1 MHPSN
6 LAYFHFVVIK
16 SSNGVV
22 VGAVID
28 QMRRAQRSI
37 ENETDRVRSRTPILV
52 KITLSE
58 SQAEAKE

>member
-16 SSNGVV
+16 ASDGVV

-28 QMRRAQRSI
+28 QMRRAQRPI
-37 ENETDRVRSRTPILV
+37 ENENDGVRSRTPIPFMTPSLT
-52 KITLSE
+52 I
-58 SQAEAKE
+58 